1 MHDLAAWQLAVLA
14 LVGAAAGF
22 VNTVAG
28 AGSLLSLRALMLFGM
43 PAGIAN
49 GTNRVPVLAQS
60 LAAAQGFF
68 ADGKLPTSAIVAAS
82 WPACVGALVGS
93 VAASYVPERE
103 MKLVLIGV
111 LFLVAVLGLRKVKRA
126 PDAGEHG
133 ADATLRVDDE
143 GVVALC
149 KRPAI
154 MAWLFAAGA
163 YGGFLQAGVGLIL
176 LHALSTVG
184 GLDLV
189 RANALKAVV
198 VAIFSVVA
206 VGVFLTRGMIV
217 WVPALAMTAGAVVG
231 AKLAVR
237 FAISWAD
244 RLKVVV
250 VVVDLVA
257 CVALLATM

>member
-1 MHDLAAWQLAVLA
+1 MHHLAAWQLAVLA

-49 GTNRVPVLAQS
+49 ASNRVPVLAQS
-60 LAAAQGFF
+60 LTAAFSFSRKQP
-68 ADGKLPTSAIVAAS
+68 LPREAIVWAC
-82 WPACVGALVGS
+82 WPACVGALCGS
-93 VAASYVPERE
+93 LVASYVPDRE

-111 LFLVAVLGLRKVKRA
+111 LFLVALLGLRKARR
-126 PDAGEHG
+126 P
-133 ADATLRVDDE
+133 E
-143 GVVALC
+143 GVPALDDAAVIAIC
-149 KRPAI
+149 RRPVTVV
-154 MAWLFAAGA
+154 WLFGTGA
-163 YGGFLQAGVGLIL
+163 YGGFLQAGVGLIM

-198 VAIFSVVA
+198 IAVLSLVSVT
-206 VGVFLTRGMIV
+206 VFITRGMVV
-217 WVPALAMTAGAVVG
+217 WVPALAMMAGAVVG
-231 AKLAVR
+231 AELAVR